1 MIKRYL
7 FIRQLLVKRSD
18 AGQNQRKIMSD
29 KFTVGKEVLSYCGK
43 CKLNLAHTIVS
54 MKDVNTIAKVEC
66 RTCKA
71 THAFKDPSTKQKKVR
86 STRKRTTR
94 KMVSVGE
101 LWTEEM
107 AKVSGKPIPYTIR
120 TSFAKG
126 DLIDHKKFGPGIVQ
140 ELLDDKIEVLF
151 QHDIKTLVHGK

>member
-1 MIKRYL
+1 MD
-7 FIRQLLVKRSD
+7 S
-18 AGQNQRKIMSD
+18 
-29 KFTVGKEVLSYCGK
+29 KFTVGKEVLSHCGK

-54 MKDVNTIAKVEC
+54 MKDESTIAKVEC

-86 STRKRTTR
+86 STSRKKTTK

-101 LWTEEM
+101 LWISEM
-107 AKVSGKPIPYTIR
+107 AKTEGKPIGYTIKSIF
-120 TSFAKG
+120 TKG

-140 ELLDDKIEVLF
+140 ELIDDKIEVLF
-151 QHDIKTLVHGK
+151 QHDVKTLVHGK